1 MHLKSEDNS
10 ALHRTT
16 SFRKLYYHI
25 YYYIINIIEFLLQNN
40 IVIVL

>member
-16 SFRKLYYHI
+16 SFRKLYI